1 MLLSPGKIVVVQAGP
16 LPEKNVASSMKKYIV
31 PWSIAL
37 YCLAFPK
44 ELTLEKVQEM
54 LIAIIDAEQ
63 LMPGYPNCSE
73 EAKKY

>member
-1 MLLSPGKIVVVQAGP
+1 VLLHPCI
-16 LPEKNVASSMKKYIV
+16 KYFV

-54 LIAIIDAEQ
+54 LITIVDAKQ
-63 LMPGYPNCSE
+63 LMPGYPYCATK
-73 EAKKY
+73 AKRYSVAFRIL